1 MTTEI
6 LFQKR
11 TVAELSENEMVLV
24 DGGTSTPCVGAAT
37 AAAAG
42 AIAAGYVLIQVAQAG
57 YQFGQWVAQQIKEN

>member
-24 DGGTSTPCVGAAT
+24 DGGTSTPCIGAGA

-42 AIAAGYVLIQVAQAG
+42 AVAVGYTLIQVAEAG
-57 YQFGQWVAQQIKEN
+57 FAFGSWLAQQIK

>member
-24 DGGTSTPCVGAAT
+24 DGGTSTPCVVAGGAAF
-37 AAAAG
+37 AG
-42 AIAAGYVLIQVAQAG
+42 AVAVGYTLIQVAQAG
-57 YQFGQWVAQQIKEN
+57 FAAGQALAQMIKD